1 MILVT
6 MEMKTRQTKMDFRKQ
21 VNIANSTTTIQV
33 IKIIISHQA
42 TEEDGLAIVITIR
55 NRIQKSLKP

>member
-1 MILVT
+1 
-6 MEMKTRQTKMDFRKQ
+6 MDFRKI